1 MLYRATEQKPLAQAS
16 VDPLPITHN
25 TLVIGENMSAE
36 TSQDIIVYGT
46 TWCPD
51 CRNAKNFLGEHRI
64 QYVWVDIEQDATA
77 MAEVERLN
85 HGRRSVPTILFPD
98 GGVLVEPTDEELA
111 RKLGLRTVANRSFYD
126 LIVIGGG
133 PAGLTTSIYGAREGM
148 DILVIEKRTPGGQAA
163 STQRMENYPGF
174 DEGISGIEFGRRL
187 TNQAKRF
194 GVEILQATS
203 VDCITRE
210 GRYRCVQ
217 TPDGNNYT
225 ARAVLIAT
233 GSRYR
238 WLNVPGERVLIGSAI
253 HFCAVCDGPFYK
265 DKEILVVGG
274 GNSGFQEGLF
284 LTRFAKRV
292 TIVEYLPEVKASKLL
307 QDAVA
312 ERKDMNVIT
321 NHEVK
326 AFHGERGKL
335 LGIDVMDRAT
345 GKVETWKPDGVFIF
359 AGLNPNTEFLPVEI
373 ERDRFGFIQT
383 DLRLETTMPGV
394 FAAGD
399 CRAGSTKQAAAAA
412 GEGATAALM
421 IREYLQNQ

>member
-1 MLYRATEQKPLAQAS
+1 
-16 VDPLPITHN
+16 
-25 TLVIGENMSAE
+25 MSAE
-36 TSQDIIVYGT
+36 SNKGIIVYGT

-64 QYVWVDIEQDATA
+64 QYTWVDIEQDATA
-77 MAEVERLN
+77 MAEVERVN
-85 HGRRSVPTILFPD
+85 HGRRSVPTIVFPD
-98 GGVLVEPTDEELA
+98 ESVLVEPSDEDLA
-111 RKLGLRTVANRSFYD
+111 RKLGLRTVAKRSFYD
-126 LIVIGGG
+126 LIIVGGG
-133 PAGLTTSIYGAREGM
+133 PAGLTTAIYAAREGL

-163 STQRMENYPGF
+163 STQRMDNYPGF

-187 TNQAKRF
+187 TNQATRF

-203 VDCITRE
+203 VRCISQE
-210 GRYRCVQ
+210 GRYRCVE
-217 TPDGNNYT
+217 TGDDTDYT
-225 ARAVLIAT
+225 ARAVLLAT

-238 WLNVPGERVLIGSAI
+238 WLNVPGERMLIGSAI

-265 DKEILVVGG
+265 GKDVLVVGG

-284 LTRFAKRV
+284 LTRFARHV
-292 TIVEYLPEVKASKLL
+292 TIVEHLPEAKASKLL
-307 QDAVA
+307 QDAVI
-312 ERKDMNVIT
+312 ERKDMTVIT

-335 LGIDVMDRAT
+335 VGVDVMDRAT
-345 GKVETWKPDGVFIF
+345 GQMDTWHPDGVFIF
-359 AGLNPNTEFLPVEI
+359 AGLNPNTEFLPPEI
-373 ERDRFGFIQT
+373 ERDRFGFIVTNQQ
-383 DLRLETTMPGV
+383 LETTMPGV

-399 CRAGSTKQAAAAA
+399 VRAGSTKQAAVAA